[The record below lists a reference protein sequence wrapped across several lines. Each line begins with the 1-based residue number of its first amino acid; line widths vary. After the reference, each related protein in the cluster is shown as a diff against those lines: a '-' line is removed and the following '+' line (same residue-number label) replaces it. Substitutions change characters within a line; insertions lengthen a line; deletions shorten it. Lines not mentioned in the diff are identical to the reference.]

1 MPPRDPF
8 SRRLPSRIYVKG
20 GPMLVTVADARAYV
34 LSLPPHRA
42 ERSQWQRAVALMIDG
57 AETEA
62 IWGALKLALLYD
74 ATLSGAARRRPARR

>member
-8 SRRLPSRIYVKG
+8 ARRLPSQIAVKN
-20 GPMLVTVADARAYV
+20 GPALVTVADARAYV

-42 ERSQWQRAVALMIDG
+42 EGAQWQRAVALMIDG
-57 AETEA
+57 ADTEA

-74 ATLSGAARRRPARR
+74 ATLDVRRTQ

>member
-8 SRRLPSRIYVKG
+8 SRRLPSRIFIKG
-20 GPMLVTVADARAYV
+20 GPTLATVADARAYI

-42 ERSQWQRAVALMIDG
+42 GCSQWQRAVALMIDG
-57 AETEA
+57 ADTEA

-74 ATLSGAARRRPARR
+74 ATFDVGRTK

>member
-1 MPPRDPF
+1 
-8 SRRLPSRIYVKG
+8 
-20 GPMLVTVADARAYV
+20 MLATVADARAYV

-57 AETEA
+57 ADTEA

-74 ATLSGAARRRPARR
+74 ATLDARRTK

>member
-8 SRRLPSRIYVKG
+8 ARRLPSRIHVKG
-20 GPMLVTVADARAYV
+20 GPVLATVADARAYV

-57 AETEA
+57 ADTEA

-74 ATLSGAARRRPARR
+74 ATLDVTRTR